1 MKLSVSEKR
10 LIFLAFIGLLIILG
24 FALEKSYGK
33 TEESQHAA
41 VRKTVEFPIDVN
53 SASYESLLEIP
64 GIGPAKAKAIIQYR
78 EQNGP
83 FVTVDDLTKVSGI
96 GKVTVQRIAPYVK
109 AEGVVIIERTRKIN
123 VNKATLEELMQ
134 LPGIGEIK
142 ASEII
147 KFRQQRGTLN
157 KLDDLLQVPG
167 IGPKTLEKIKDMI
180 TF

>member
-1 MKLSVSEKR
+1 MRLSVSEKR

-33 TEESQHAA
+33 TEESQYVVA
-41 VRKTVEFPIDVN
+41 RKTIEFPIDVN
-53 SASYESLLEIP
+53 SASYEDLLEIP
-64 GIGPAKAKAIIQYR
+64 GIGPAKAKAIIEFR

-83 FVTVDDLTKVSGI
+83 FATADDLTKVSGI
-96 GKVTVQRIAPYVK
+96 GKVTVQRIAPYLKFEGAVITQK
-109 AEGVVIIERTRKIN
+109 AEKIN
-123 VNKATLEELMQ
+123 VNTATVEELMQ
-134 LPGIGEIK
+134 LPGIGEVK

-147 KFRQQRGTLN
+147 KFRQQRGTFS

-167 IGPKTLEKIKDMI
+167 IGPKTLENIRDMI